1 MGLFERLIM
10 QREKITF
17 VITKITIMKNSTKLL
32 NQQTFNINMKNS
44 TENMKMTLEFVGYH
58 CTTKTKLRDRYRNRI
73 QKKTV

>member
-1 MGLFERLIM
+1 
-10 QREKITF
+10 
-17 VITKITIMKNSTKLL
+17 MKNSTKLL

-44 TENMKMTLEFVGYH
+44 TENIQMTLEFVGYH